1 MNHRCWVCR
10 ENHVLFIHSLIKTH
24 FLCSALFWVSGLH
37 KRPDTEEVFMVEP
50 RFRRNGLPGSLI
62 PGILS
67 FTTWAI
73 IRLQKEHSM
82 RAPTVGQPPYLQ
94 ILHLKGDLWPSS
106 SKTTWGR
113 KEEARGGRVK
123 GSLVLGS
130 ILAIH

>member
-1 MNHRCWVCR
+1 MCFYPFSDQNTFS
-10 ENHVLFIHSLIKTH
+10 VLSSFLGARDTQKTRHKGIIHGRTKASVWN
-24 FLCSALFWVSGLH
+24 A
-37 KRPDTEEVFMVEP
+37 RYY
-50 RFRRNGLPGSLI
+50 RFRRGGLPGSLI

-73 IRLQKEHSM
+73 IRLQKEHSI
-82 RAPTVGQPPYLQ
+82 RASTVGQPPYFQ

-113 KEEARGGRVK
+113 KEEARGGKMK